1 MQYSWFSFE
10 KTPQG
15 YADVYA
21 RGLLLSRSRLANGI
35 MMPIAGWL
43 FDIAFGTAYLATAL
57 IALGRAVVA
66 YFANKRIG
74 VLCVA

>member
-1 MQYSWFSFE
+1 
-10 KTPQG
+10 
-15 YADVYA
+15 
-21 RGLLLSRSRLANGI
+21 
-35 MMPIAGWL
+35 MPIAGWL

>member
-1 MQYSWFSFE
+1 MVFIRENAPKGMQTF
-10 KTPQG
+10 TQG
-15 YADVYA
+15 VYD
-21 RGLLLSRSRLANGI
+21 SLAVALPMGI

-43 FDIAFGTAYLATAL
+43 FDIASSTAYLATAL